1 MFYLNLKQWKSFRVK
16 NFEKGSEIAYSHL
29 LNAFVLIIKKHSLY
43 RKWSFPLKISWINVT
58 KSAGT
63 ADLVTLTEEILNRK
77 LHFLCSD
84 LLAEVYWENN
94 KRPLPLISINYPIKF
109 RYSYWK
115 EVPGFLS
122 AEICRKQ
129 RNWYIERVKNLCI
142 PIRITVIYPF
152 TAIWN

>member
-63 ADLVTLTEEILNRK
+63 ADLVTFIEEILNQK

-94 KRPLPLISINYPIKF
+94 KRPLPLMLINYHPIKF

-115 EVPGFLS
+115 EVPGFLF

-129 RNWYIERVKNLCI
+129 RNCYIERGKDL
-142 PIRITVIYPF
+142 PLRSR
-152 TAIWN
+152 